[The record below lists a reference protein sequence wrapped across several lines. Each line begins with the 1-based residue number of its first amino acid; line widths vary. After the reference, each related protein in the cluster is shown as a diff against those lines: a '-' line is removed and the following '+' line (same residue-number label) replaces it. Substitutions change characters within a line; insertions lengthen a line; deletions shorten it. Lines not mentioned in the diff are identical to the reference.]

1 MYISGIAAR
10 GGVGKRMRFGGPI
23 DSMNLLMELKSPM
36 GLRQATA
43 QRYVSNSI
51 TFTAIERPVVTA
63 KGKPHK
69 LGTFRVPLLKS
80 PTHFGHFSS
89 RVNRLYNEDKYSASV
104 LTIPRI
110 VEEERKVEPEEES
123 EEVEE
128 EKDSTKE
135 AEEAATAAPS
145 AASASAVSDAAV
157 AKGDGV
163 AVGAKD
169 VPASHTVFSFNIFDG
184 HGGEQC
190 SKFLALNLTKIIEE
204 STSLVEPSDKAR
216 NELIKKY
223 WKNIGG
229 YWKRWYKHRKNNF
242 SAMFATDLQLRLENF
257 PNFHDDL
264 GARLPLGFLEADYEF
279 FESEDNKSGSTC
291 TSTFIETIYPN
302 ESEGEQVYDNYYFNR
317 KSILKLT
324 VAHIGD
330 TKAILVDKNGE
341 AHALTEAH
349 HPSNPNEASR
359 LRKYAANFFMTD
371 SFGEER
377 FISLANTRA
386 FGDLNFKQMG
396 VTAEPEIS
404 LYIIGDSEVIK
415 KKLTKEE
422 ILQYTVGGLG
432 GDECMLILI
441 TDGVTDILTDQEVAD
456 IIMVNVNMKSQKRA
470 TPQFCAE
477 EVIKFVEYIGG
488 DDNSTCLVVRLNGW
502 GHWPIVDRTGELRQ
516 ERLNDFSPR
525 GDRT

>member
-10 GGVGKRMRFGGPI
+10 GGVGKRIRFNGQI
-23 DSMNLLMELKSPM
+23 DSMNLSMESKSPM
-36 GLRQATA
+36 GLRRPMGH
-43 QRYVSNSI
+43 RYVSSSI
-51 TFTAIERPVVTA
+51 TFTAIERPSVTS
-63 KGKPHK
+63 KGRPHK

-110 VEEERKVEPEEES
+110 

-128 EKDSTKE
+128 KQVKEEIEEVQVGKEGVKE
-135 AEEAATAAPS
+135 AEEAGTAGSTPT
-145 AASASAVSDAAV
+145 SAVSDAV
-157 AKGDGV
+157 EGNDGTI
-163 AVGAKD
+163 AGYGNSATA
-169 VPASHTVFSFNIFDG
+169 PHTVFSFNIFDG

-190 SKFLALNLTKIIEE
+190 SKFLASNLTKIIEE
-204 STSLVEPSDKAR
+204 STGLVEPSDKIR
-216 NELIKKY
+216 TELIKKY

-229 YWKRWYKHRKNNF
+229 YWKRWYKHRKDNF
-242 SAMFATDLQLRLENF
+242 SVMFASDSQLRLENF
-257 PNFHDDL
+257 PKFHDDL

-279 FESEDNKSGSTC
+279 FESDDNKSGSTC

-302 ESEGEQVYDNYYFNR
+302 ETEGEQVYDNYYFNR
-317 KSILKLT
+317 KSISKLT

-404 LYIIGDSEVIK
+404 SYIIGDSEVIK

-422 ILQYTVGGLG
+422 ISQYTVGGLG

-477 EVIKFVEYIGG
+477 EVIKFVEYVGG
-488 DDNSTCLVVRLNGW
+488 DDNSTCLVIRLNGW
-502 GHWPIVDRTGELRQ
+502 GHWPILDRTGELRQ

-525 GDRT
+525 GERT